1 MTAFEQRG
9 RSASRGAGRSR
20 GVLLAGLIAAAGL
33 LLFVLANTHLVYI
46 AVTSQPDCIPHRKAG
61 EGASDKGLFS
71 AAKPAC

>member
-1 MTAFEQRG
+1 
-9 RSASRGAGRSR
+9 
-20 GVLLAGLIAAAGL
+20 LIAAGGL
-33 LLFVLANTHLVYI
+33 LLLVLANTHLVYI